1 MVRLLAVLVL
11 LGASA
16 QADTDGDWQYSVNDG
31 EATITGYFGNGG
43 EVTIPGE
50 LNGIPVR
57 RIGIGQYS
65 WPSLFFNKGVTGLTI
80 ENGIR
85 ELRPYALY
93 YSTSL
98 TNVNLPTSLTTIEE
112 HSFRDCLSLKN
123 INIPANVT
131 NIGTGAFFNCT
142 NLTSITIPEKTI
154 NIGGYAF
161 SQCFSLTNLVIQ
173 NGVKNIGTLAFQR
186 CTSLTNILIPLSVT
200 NIETDAFDNTQ
211 PTSLVI
217 LNPDCQFSRLNAD
230 LSICTN
236 IVVPLNRLIG
246 LHGEF
251 GSYTHDPRLNVQ
263 RALAQS
269 IAHFL
274 ARDTNF
280 ISNLAQAI
288 LASSNNYGLATKTEV
303 GGAVTMGVQQVL
315 SAPSDY
321 NLFTTQQVQNER
333 TAGQNDVLNT
343 PNSFSLYTTNQIHN
357 LGLGGIVLN
366 RNTNNQLVLNYQ
378 VLQSSDLQN
387 WAPYQQTELVIS
399 NAPSDKMF
407 LRVQAVENY
416 PPPSSSGNPGNFDGS
431 SDSGPTNPGGAGDGG
446 MTGGGGSL
454 GGN

>member
-1 MVRLLAVLVL
+1 MIRLLAVLVL
-11 LGASA
+11 AGASA

-50 LNGIPVR
+50 LNGISVR
-57 RIGIGQYS
+57 RVGIGQSS
-65 WPSLFFNKGVTGLTI
+65 WPPLFFNKGVTSLTI

-93 YSTSL
+93 LANSL
-98 TNVNLPTSLTTIEE
+98 TNVTLPNSLTTIEE
-112 HSFRDCLSLKN
+112 ASFRDCLDLKN
-123 INIPANVT
+123 INIPDNVT
-131 NIGTGAFFNCT
+131 NIGVYAFFNCT
-142 NLTSITIPEKTI
+142 NLTSVTIPKNTT
-154 NIGGYAF
+154 NIGGLAF
-161 SQCFSLTNLVIQ
+161 ANCYNLTNLVIQ
-173 NGVKNIGTLAFQR
+173 NGVKNIGTFAFQR

-200 NIETDAFDNTQ
+200 NIETDAFDYTQ

-251 GSYTHDPRLNVQ
+251 GSYPHDPRLNVQ

-303 GGAVTMGVQQVL
+303 GGAVTIGVQQVL

-321 NLFTTQQVQNER
+321 NLFTTQQVQSER
-333 TAGQNDVLNT
+333 TAGQNDVLSN
-343 PNSFSLYTTNQIHN
+343 PNQWTLYTTSQIQGMAIGDLVLTRTN
-357 LGLGGIVLN
+357 GG
-366 RNTNNQLVLNYQ
+366 QFVLNYDIE
-378 VLQSSDLQN
+378 QSEDLAN
-387 WAPYQQTELVIS
+387 WTPYQGFALPLTNL
-399 NAPSDKMF
+399 
-407 LRVQAVENY
+407 
-416 PPPSSSGNPGNFDGS
+416 
-431 SDSGPTNPGGAGDGG
+431 PTNKAFVRIKAKQ
-446 MTGGGGSL
+446 
-454 GGN
+454 